1 VAYRIGRELGAGAL
15 GRVVELIEDGG
26 AVWAGKLLHDSH
38 AADVRAHR
46 RFEVEAR
53 LLAGIDHPNLVGVRG
68 LVHVDGR
75 AALVMELVPGPDL
88 GHVIAAEAPLPAARV
103 IAIGR
108 GIAAGLA
115 VAHRA
120 GLVHRDLKPANVLLG
135 ADGTPKVGDF
145 GLARAA
151 SFASSDPDAAAV
163 AGTPDYMAPEAIDP
177 LAIDARSDLYALGCI
192 LCELATGAPPYR
204 GATALAV
211 LQAHRTAPIPALDGR
226 ATPPVPEGL
235 RRVIRWLLAKSPADR
250 PQSATE
256 VEAAL
261 AAAGADSPAALA
273 VLGDARVATG
283 RRCAACGALGPEAV
297 AVCFACGAAQLQI
310 GPGPA
315 TVFVTGPGGI
325 ADKLDA
331 ALRQK
336 LIAWLA
342 ANPAL
347 GLAAP
352 ALARELPRLPFVL
365 VTGVDDASARALVGA
380 LRGLGLEAN
389 WRLGG
394 RLALREIRAK
404 GWTLSKR
411 VALIGVTSV
420 WYMFRNSVAGAV
432 GGMVVI
438 AAAALWGGFA
448 RSARPVGRLLP
459 RRSAGALPSALDAA
473 LARVADV
480 VPAMTAARHR
490 DALRGV
496 VERALALRDA
506 VDPTGGA
513 APRPAGG
520 AVGVPTPRLAALDP
534 AGRDALDRELAKLI
548 DHAALAASRLDQ
560 LEARLSPDDLRSD
573 DEARRASWRV
583 RDRWAA
589 RILQVTAFLD
599 AMRARAAMAR
609 ARVAAQAD
617 LDELRGH
624 VAALG
629 EIERSETG
637 GGDHDGFAG
646 GAGGSAPRGIEAEP
660 A

>member
-1 VAYRIGRELGAGAL
+1 VGYRIGRELGAGAL
-15 GRVVELIEDGG
+15 GRVVELVDDDG
-26 AVWAGKLLHDSH
+26 ALWAGKLLHASH
-38 AADVRAHR
+38 EADDRARR

-53 LLAGIDHPNLVGVRG
+53 LLAGVEHPNLIGVRG

-75 AALVMELVPGPDL
+75 AALLMELVAGTDL
-88 GHVIAAEAPLPAARV
+88 AHVIAAEAPLPADRV
-103 IAIGR
+103 VELGR

-151 SFASSDPDAAAV
+151 SFASSDPDAVAV
-163 AGTPDYMAPEAIDP
+163 AGTPDYMAPESVDP

-204 GATALAV
+204 GATAFAV
-211 LQAHRTAPIPALDGR
+211 LQAHRSAPLPALDQISD
-226 ATPPVPEGL
+226 GL

-261 AAAGADSPAALA
+261 AGAGASTALA
-273 VLGDARVATG
+273 LIGDARIATG
-283 RRCAACGALGPEAV
+283 RRCVACGALGPAPV
-297 AVCFACGAAQLQI
+297 NVCFACGAPQLQVSA
-310 GPGPA
+310 GPA
-315 TVFVTGPGGI
+315 TVFVTGPGGV

-336 LIAWLA
+336 LIGWLA

-347 GLAAP
+347 GLVAP
-352 ALARELPRLPFVL
+352 TLSKEVPRLPFVL
-365 VTGVDDASARALVGA
+365 VTGVDHPSALALVA
-380 LRGLGLEAN
+380 AVRGLGLEAD

-394 RLALREIRAK
+394 RLALREIRDK
-404 GWTLSKR
+404 GWALTRR
-411 VALIGVTSV
+411 VAVIGASSVMYLLRKSLFGVFGGLGLI
-420 WYMFRNSVAGAV
+420 AV
-432 GGMVVI
+432 G
-438 AAAALWGGFA
+438 ALWAGFG
-448 RSARPVGRLLP
+448 RGSRPVTKLKP
-459 RRSAGALPSALDAA
+459 RATAALPSALDAA
-473 LARVADV
+473 LGRVADV

-506 VDPTGGA
+506 V
-513 APRPAGG
+513 APAER
-520 AVGVPTPRLAALDP
+520 AALDP
-534 AGRDALDRELAKLI
+534 QLAELV

-560 LEARLSPDDLRSD
+560 LEAELSPDDLRSD
-573 DEARRASWRV
+573 DEAKRASWRL

-589 RILQVTAFLD
+589 RMLQVTAFLD
-599 AMRARAAMAR
+599 AMRARAVMAR
-609 ARVAAQAD
+609 ARGAAQAD
-617 LDELRGH
+617 LDELRAH
-624 VAALG
+624 VDALAQVDR
-629 EIERSETG
+629 EMTS
-637 GGDHDGFAG
+637 
-646 GAGGSAPRGIEAEP
+646 
-660 A
+660 

>member
-1 VAYRIGRELGAGAL
+1 MEYRIGRELGAGAL
-15 GRVVELIEDGG
+15 GRVVELVDDTG
-26 AVWAGKLLHDSH
+26 AIWAGKLLHASH
-38 AADVRAHR
+38 EADAPARH

-53 LLAGIDHPNLVGVRG
+53 LLAGIEHPNLIGMRG

-75 AALVMELVPGPDL
+75 AALLMELVPGADL
-88 GHVIAAEAPLPAARV
+88 AHVIAAEAPLAADRV
-103 IAIGR
+103 IELGR

-151 SFASSDPDAAAV
+151 SFASSGPDAFAV
-163 AGTPDYMAPEAIDP
+163 AGTPDYMAPESVDP

-204 GATALAV
+204 GATAFAV
-211 LQAHRTAPIPALDGR
+211 LQAHRTAPLPALDQIAG
-226 ATPPVPEGL
+226 AQVPDGL

-256 VEAAL
+256 VETAL
-261 AAAGADSPAALA
+261 ANAGSSTALA
-273 VLGDARVATG
+273 LLGDARVATG
-283 RRCAACGALGPEAV
+283 RRCTACGAVGPALV
-297 AVCFACGAAQLQI
+297 PVCFACGAPQLQLAA
-310 GPGPA
+310 GPA

-331 ALRQK
+331 ALRQD

-352 ALARELPRLPFVL
+352 GLAKVVPRLPFVL
-365 VTGVDDASARALVGA
+365 VAGVDEASARALVAA
-380 LRGLGLEAN
+380 LRGLGLEAE

-404 GWTLSKR
+404 GWTLARR
-411 VALIGVTSV
+411 VALIGVTSIV
-420 WYMFRNSVAGAV
+420 YVARKSALGVGAGAAL
-432 GGMVVI
+432 VVI
-438 AAAALWGGFA
+438 GALWSGFA
-448 RSARPVGRLLP
+448 RGSKPVARLERGRL
-459 RRSAGALPSALDAA
+459 AAALPSALDAA
-473 LARVADV
+473 LARVAGV
-480 VPAMTAARHR
+480 VPAMAAARHR

-506 VDPTGGA
+506 VDPA
-513 APRPAGG
+513 ER
-520 AVGVPTPRLAALDP
+520 AALDP
-534 AGRDALDRELAKLI
+534 ELAELV
-548 DHAALAASRLDQ
+548 DHAALASSRLDQ
-560 LEARLSPDDLRSD
+560 LEAELSPDDLRSD
-573 DEARRASWRV
+573 DEAVRASWRV

-589 RILQVTAFLD
+589 RILQVTGFLD
-599 AMRARAAMAR
+599 AMRARAVMAR
-609 ARVAAQAD
+609 ARRTAD
-617 LDELRGH
+617 GDLAELRAH
-624 VAALG
+624 VDALG
-629 EIERSETG
+629 EMAT
-637 GGDHDGFAG
+637 
-646 GAGGSAPRGIEAEP
+646 
-660 A
+660 

>member
-1 VAYRIGRELGAGAL
+1 MGYRIGRELGAGAL
-15 GRVVELIEDGG
+15 GRVVELVDDDG
-26 AVWAGKLLHDSH
+26 ARWAGKLLHDSH
-38 AADVRAHR
+38 EADGRARR

-53 LLAGIDHPNLVGVRG
+53 LLAGIEHPNLIGVRG

-75 AALVMELVPGPDL
+75 AALLMELVPGADL
-88 GHVIAAEAPLPAARV
+88 AHVIAAEAPLPADRV
-103 IAIGR
+103 IALGR

-151 SFASSDPDAAAV
+151 SFASSDPDAVAV
-163 AGTPDYMAPEAIDP
+163 AGTPDYMAPESVDP

-204 GATALAV
+204 AATAFAV
-211 LQAHRTAPIPALDGR
+211 LQAHRTAPLPALDQ
-226 ATPPVPEGL
+226 VPDGL

-250 PQSATE
+250 PQSASE

-261 AAAGADSPAALA
+261 ADAGGRAAL
-273 VLGDARVATG
+273 VLLGDTRVATG
-283 RRCAACGALGPEAV
+283 RRCAACGAIGPAPV
-297 AVCFACGAAQLQI
+297 HVCFACGASQLEI
-310 GPGPA
+310 AAGPA
-315 TVFVTGPGGI
+315 TVFVTGPGGV
-325 ADKLDA
+325 AEKLDA

-336 LIAWLA
+336 LVGWLA

-352 ALARELPRLPFVL
+352 TLAKEVPRLPFVL
-365 VTGVDDASARALVGA
+365 ITGVDDTSARALVA
-380 LRGLGLEAN
+380 AVRGLGLEAD
-389 WRLGG
+389 WRLAG
-394 RLALREIRAK
+394 RLALPAIRAK
-404 GWTLSKR
+404 GWALARR

-420 WYMFRNSVAGAV
+420 MYMMRNSFV
-432 GGMVVI
+432 GVIGGLGVI
-438 AAAALWGGFA
+438 AAGALWAGFV
-448 RSARPVGRLLP
+448 RGSRPVVKLQP
-459 RRSAGALPSALDAA
+459 RATAALPSALDAA

-496 VERALALRDA
+496 VERALALREA
-506 VDPTGGA
+506 I
-513 APRPAGG
+513 APAER
-520 AVGVPTPRLAALDP
+520 AALDP
-534 AGRDALDRELAKLI
+534 QLAELV

-560 LEARLSPDDLRSD
+560 LEAELSPDDLRSD
-573 DEARRASWRV
+573 DEAKRASWRV

-599 AMRARAAMAR
+599 AMRARAVMAR
-609 ARVAAQAD
+609 ARGAAQGD
-617 LDELRGH
+617 LDELRAH
-624 VAALG
+624 VDAL
-629 EIERSETG
+629 
-637 GGDHDGFAG
+637 AQV
-646 GAGGSAPRGIEAEP
+646 GAEVAT
-660 A
+660 

>member
-1 VAYRIGRELGAGAL
+1 VGYRIGRELGAGAL

-38 AADVRAHR
+38 AADARARR

-53 LLAGIDHPNLVGVRG
+53 LLAGIEHPNLIGVRG
-68 LVHVDGR
+68 LDHVDGR
-75 AALVMELVPGPDL
+75 AALVMELVPGADL
-88 GHVIAAEAPLPAARV
+88 AHVIAAEAPLPAARV
-103 IAIGR
+103 IEIGR

-135 ADGTPKVGDF
+135 ADGTPKIGDF

-151 SFASSDPDAAAV
+151 SFASSDPDAVAV

-211 LQAHRTAPIPALDGR
+211 LHAHRTAPLPALDGS
-226 ATPPVPEGL
+226 ATPEIPDGL
-235 RRVIRWLLAKSPADR
+235 RRVIRWLLARSPADR

-261 AAAGADSPAALA
+261 AAAGSPGALA

-283 RRCAACGALGPEAV
+283 RRCATCGALGPAPV
-297 AVCFACGAAQLQI
+297 PVCFACGASQLQI
-310 GPGPA
+310 APGPA

-325 ADKLDA
+325 AEKLDA
-331 ALRQK
+331 ALRHK
-336 LIAWLA
+336 LVLWLA

-347 GLAAP
+347 GLDAP
-352 ALARELPRLPFVL
+352 ALQREVPRLPFVL
-365 VTGVDDASARALVGA
+365 VTGVDDGSARALVA
-380 LRGLGLEAN
+380 AMRGLGLESD

-394 RLALREIRAK
+394 RLALRQIRAK
-404 GWTLSKR
+404 GWTLARR
-411 VALIGVTSV
+411 VAVIGATSV
-420 WYMFRNSVAGAV
+420 WYTFRNSLATAL
-432 GGMVVI
+432 GGMVLIGVG
-438 AAAALWGGFA
+438 ALWGGFA
-448 RSARPVGRLLP
+448 RGARPVARLQQG
-459 RRSAGALPSALDAA
+459 RSAGALPSALDAA

-480 VPAMTAARHR
+480 VPAMAAARHR

-506 VDPTGGA
+506 VDPTGRA
-513 APRPAGG
+513 
-520 AVGVPTPRLAALDP
+520 
-534 AGRDALDRELAKLI
+534 ALDRELAELV
-548 DHAALAASRLDQ
+548 DHAALASSRLDQ
-560 LEARLSPDDLRSD
+560 LEAALSPDDLRSD

-609 ARVAAQAD
+609 ARIAAQAD

-624 VAALG
+624 IAALA
-629 EIERSETG
+629 EIEVEVQVQ
-637 GGDHDGFAG
+637 
-646 GAGGSAPRGIEAEP
+646 GAP

>member
-1 VAYRIGRELGAGAL
+1 VAYRIGRELGSGAL
-15 GRVVELIEDGG
+15 GRVVELIDDDG
-26 AVWAGKLLHDSH
+26 AIWAGKLLHGSH
-38 AADVRAHR
+38 EADDRARR

-53 LLAGIDHPNLVGVRG
+53 LLAGIEHPNLISVRG

-75 AALVMELVPGPDL
+75 AALLMELVPGADL
-88 GHVIAAEAPLPAARV
+88 AHVIAAEAPLPADRV
-103 IAIGR
+103 IELGR

-151 SFASSDPDAAAV
+151 SFASSDPDAVAV
-163 AGTPDYMAPEAIDP
+163 AGTPDYMAPESVDP
-177 LAIDARSDLYALGCI
+177 LATDARSDLYALGCI
-192 LCELATGAPPYR
+192 LCELATGAPPFR

-211 LQAHRTAPIPALDGR
+211 LQAHRTAPVPALDQ
-226 ATPPVPEGL
+226 APDGL

-261 AAAGADSPAALA
+261 ANAGSSTALA
-273 VLGDARVATG
+273 LLGDARVATG
-283 RRCAACGALGPEAV
+283 RRCAACGALGPPLV
-297 AVCFACGAAQLQI
+297 AVCFACGAPQLQI
-310 GPGPA
+310 GAGPT
-315 TVFVTGPGGI
+315 TVFVTGPGGV
-325 ADKLDA
+325 AEKLDA

-352 ALARELPRLPFVL
+352 TLVKEVPRLPFVL
-365 VTGVDDASARALVGA
+365 VAGVDHPSALALTA
-380 LRGLGLEAN
+380 AMRELGLEAD

-394 RLALREIRAK
+394 RLALREIRDK
-404 GWTLSKR
+404 GWALAKR
-411 VALIGVTSV
+411 VALIGATSV
-420 WYMFRNSVAGAV
+420 GFVMRKSVLGLAAGAV
-432 GGMVVI
+432 LI
-438 AAAALWGGFA
+438 AAGSLWSGFG
-448 RSARPVGRLLP
+448 RGSRPVAKLLP
-459 RRSAGALPSALDAA
+459 RRAVAALPSALDAA

-506 VDPTGGA
+506 I
-513 APRPAGG
+513 APAER
-520 AVGVPTPRLAALDP
+520 AALDP
-534 AGRDALDRELAKLI
+534 QLAALV
-548 DHAALAASRLDQ
+548 DHAALASSRLDQ
-560 LEARLSPDDLRSD
+560 LEAELSPDDLRSD
-573 DEARRASWRV
+573 DETRRASWRV

-599 AMRARAAMAR
+599 AMRARAVMAR
-609 ARVAAQAD
+609 ARGAAGGD
-617 LDELRGH
+617 LDELRAH
-624 VAALG
+624 VEAL
-629 EIERSETG
+629 
-637 GGDHDGFAG
+637 
-646 GAGGSAPRGIEAEP
+646 AEM
-660 A
+660 AT

>member
-1 VAYRIGRELGAGAL
+1 MGYRIGRELGAGAL
-15 GRVVELIEDGG
+15 GRVVELIDDDG

-38 AADVRAHR
+38 AADARARR

-53 LLAGIDHPNLVGVRG
+53 LLAGIEHPNLIGVRG

-75 AALVMELVPGPDL
+75 AALVMELVSGPDL
-88 GHVIAAEAPLPAARV
+88 AHVIAAEAPLPDARV
-103 IAIGR
+103 IEIGR

-120 GLVHRDLKPANVLLG
+120 GLVHRDLKPANVMLA

-151 SFASSDPDAAAV
+151 SFASSDPDAVAV
-163 AGTPDYMAPEAIDP
+163 AGTPDYMAPEAVDP
-177 LAIDARSDLYALGCI
+177 LAIDGRSDLYALGCI

-211 LQAHRTAPIPALDGR
+211 LHAHRTAPIPALDG
-226 ATPPVPEGL
+226 VSDGL
-235 RRVIRWLLAKSPADR
+235 RRVIRWLLARSPADR

-261 AAAGADSPAALA
+261 AAAGAGSPGALA

-283 RRCAACGALGPEAV
+283 RRCAACGALGPAAV
-297 AVCFACGAAQLQI
+297 AVCFACGAAQLEI

-325 ADKLDA
+325 AEKLDA

-336 LIAWLA
+336 LVAWVA

-352 ALARELPRLPFVL
+352 SLAKEVPRLPFVL
-365 VTGVDDASARALVGA
+365 VAGVDDGSARALVA
-380 LRGLGLEAN
+380 AMRGLGLEAD

-394 RLALREIRAK
+394 RLALREMRAK
-404 GWTLSKR
+404 GWALARR
-411 VALIGVTSV
+411 VALIGVTTV
-420 WYMFRNSVAGAV
+420 WYSMRGSIPGAV
-432 GGMVVI
+432 FCTSLIM
-438 AAAALWGGFA
+438 AAALWGGFA
-448 RSARPVGRLLP
+448 RGSRPVARLP
-459 RRSAGALPSALDAA
+459 QRRNAGALPSALDAA
-473 LARVADV
+473 LARVAGV
-480 VPAMTAARHR
+480 VPAMAAARHR

-506 VDPTGGA
+506 VDPA
-513 APRPAGG
+513 ARAALEPE
-520 AVGVPTPRLAALDP
+520 LAALV
-534 AGRDALDRELAKLI
+534 
-548 DHAALAASRLDQ
+548 DHAALASSRLDQ

-573 DEARRASWRV
+573 DEARRASWRI

-609 ARVAAQAD
+609 ARIAAAAD

-624 VAALG
+624 VAALV
-629 EIERSETG
+629 EIE
-637 GGDHDGFAG
+637 GD
-646 GAGGSAPRGIEAEP
+646 P